1 MPEASLEIC
10 FNLPVVSVWKFISD
24 FKNIGFCLRFVGEI
38 EKLDDTYIWKVKAPM
53 SIATRTPVL
62 RPEYMNRV
70 KNKSLSWTA
79 KGEYIEWG
87 GRFDLENLEKKKTK
101 AKIELEVSGLGPMS
115 VIINPA
121 AALQIKN
128 QLKYFAEQ
136 IKKKLEGESIILEG
150 SGLPFCDEEEKK

>member
-1 MPEASLEIC
+1 MPEASVEIC

-24 FKNIGFCLRFVGEI
+24 FKNIGSCLRFVGVI
-38 EKLDDTYIWKVKAPM
+38 ENSDDSYVWKVKPPM
-53 SIATRTPVL
+53 SITTRTPVL
-62 RPEYMNRV
+62 KPDCMAMIEEEMFY
-70 KNKSLSWTA
+70 WIA
-79 KGEYIEWG
+79 KGEYVQWG
-87 GRFDLENLEKKKTK
+87 GRFDLEGMEKKKTK

-136 IKKKLEGESIILEG
+136 IKKKLEGEDVTLKG